1 MKLTI
6 TTKTEVDINDQLL
19 NIEVLENITDATYN
33 EKTNELE
40 ASRSTADW
48 IIFQITKQNEVY
60 EELCKVSITP
70 VSDWNKAIR
79 GFEDF
84 EDIPYMVKDF
94 MDYKYPQHKI
104 NKNR

>member
-40 ASRSTADW
+40 ASRNTADW

-60 EELCKVSITP
+60 EELCKVSTSP
-70 VSDWNKAIR
+70 ASDWNKAIKC
-79 GFEDF
+79 FEDF